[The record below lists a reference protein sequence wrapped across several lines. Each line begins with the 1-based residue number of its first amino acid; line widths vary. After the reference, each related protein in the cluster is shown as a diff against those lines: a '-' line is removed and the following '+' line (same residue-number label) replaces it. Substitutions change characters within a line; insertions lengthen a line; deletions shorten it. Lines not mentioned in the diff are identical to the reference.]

1 MEESPPLYL
10 KSQIDTKNKITFYGH
25 ISNEMGYVQIK
36 KIKKLL
42 LASKSF
48 KIGYRI
54 TSLVFMPLEIYVK
67 LILGR
72 ISRIIFISLL
82 SKYVDVLLQI
92 LAFDEF

>member
-10 KSQIDTKNKITFYGH
+10 KSQIDTKNKITFYEH

-54 TSLVFMPLEIYVK
+54 TGLVFISLKIYVK
-67 LILGR
+67 LILAR
-72 ISRIIFISLL
+72 ILQIIFISML
-82 SKYVDVLLQI
+82 SKYVDVK
-92 LAFDEF
+92 F